1 MKIKYTLLVILL
13 VASVISYRVAADSE
27 EEVAGL
33 KNRQVLVDGS
43 DDRVKVTADLTKN
56 NAVKLDNNDPKEQI
70 NLKVKEKEEK
80 RGNGGDERDVRE
92 EKNEGSS
99 SKSKKESTEGRLP
112 PVREECDSSSNHC
125 TDDDKTL
132 VACLRVPGNDS
143 PSLSLLIQNR
153 GKSSQ
158 SITISAPDSVHL
170 EKKQIELQENK
181 DAEVK
186 VSLGDV
192 ENGHFIV
199 LTAGHGKCT
208 LDLKDEFASRKADN
222 HNSSSSNL
230 SISKPTLSRG
240 VVFLGGLGIVGVL
253 IFMCSKSGR
262 NYFTR
267 KDRKYQRLDM
277 ELPVFHGTNSNDS
290 WDNSWGDTWDDE
302 EAPVTSLPLTPTR
315 RFKEGWKD

>member
-1 MKIKYTLLVILL
+1 MKIEYTLLVLL
-13 VASVISYRVAADSE
+13 IVASVISCRVAADSE

-33 KNRQVLVDGS
+33 QNRQVLVDRS
-43 DDRVKVTADLTKN
+43 NDRGKETADLTKN
-56 NAVKLDNNDPKEQI
+56 KAVKLDSNDPKEQI
-70 NLKVKEKEEK
+70 ELKEKEKEQK
-80 RGNGGDERDVRE
+80 KGDGGDKRDALKM
-92 EKNEGSS
+92 KNEGSS
-99 SKSKKESTEGRLP
+99 LELNRESKEGRLP
-112 PVREECDSSSNHC
+112 PVREECDSTSNHC

-153 GKSSQ
+153 GKGFQ
-158 SITISAPDSVHL
+158 SITISAPDSVQL
-170 EKKQIELQENK
+170 ERKKIGLQENK

-199 LTAGHGKCT
+199 LTAGHGNCT
-208 LDLKDEFASRKADN
+208 LNLKDEFMSRKANN
-222 HNSSSSNL
+222 HNPSSSNL
-230 SISKPTLSRG
+230 SIYSPTLSRG
-240 VVFLGGLGIVGVL
+240 VVFLGGLVIVGIS

-262 NYFTR
+262 NHFRR
-267 KDRKYQRLDM
+267 KDRIYQRLDM
-277 ELPVFHGTNSNDS
+277 ELPVSHGTNADDS

-302 EAPVTSLPLTPTR
+302 EAPVTSLPLTPTL

>member
-1 MKIKYTLLVILL
+1 MKIEYTLLVILL
-13 VASVISYRVAADSE
+13 VASVISCRVAADSE

-33 KNRQVLVDGS
+33 KNRQVLVDS
-43 DDRVKVTADLTKN
+43 SNDRGKTADLTKN
-56 NAVKLDNNDPKEQI
+56 SAVKLDNNVEHI
-70 NLKVKEKEEK
+70 ELKEKETEHK
-80 RGNGGDERDVRE
+80 KGDGGDERDASKM
-92 EKNEGSS
+92 KNEGSS
-99 SKSKKESTEGRLP
+99 SELNRESEEGRLL
-112 PVREECDSSSNHC
+112 PVREECDSTSNHC

-153 GKSSQ
+153 GKGFQ
-158 SITISAPDSVHL
+158 SITISAPDSVQL
-170 EKKQIELQENK
+170 ERKK
-181 DAEVK
+181 VK

-192 ENGHFIV
+192 ENGHFVV
-199 LTAGHGKCT
+199 LTAGHGNCT
-208 LDLKDEFASRKADN
+208 LNLKDESMSRKTDN
-222 HNSSSSNL
+222 HNPSSSNL
-230 SISKPTLSRG
+230 SIYWPTLSRG
-240 VVFLGGLGIVGVL
+240 VVFLGGLVIVGIS

-262 NYFTR
+262 NYFTK

-277 ELPVFHGTNSNDS
+277 ELPVSHGTNAIDS